1 MRYFSV
7 FKYSFSFIKQFFEKI
22 QYTFDSAIRLST
34 DSETNEGESSRTII
48 LVDFDRQSDVP
59 VRSLYL

>member
-7 FKYSFSFIKQFFEKI
+7 FKYSFSIIKQFFEKI